1 MVPDDDQA
9 MVLPCASVM
18 VIMVLLN
25 DAATCATPD
34 AMFFLSRR
42 RTRVASLPILD
53 PFAARCRQARA
64 IPVVTALSVSF
75 SCRRWSWPAPCGCV
89 HWYGCADRAPAGP
102 CGGAGPGSS
111 RDPSAA

>member
-9 MVLPCASVM
+9 MVLPCASAM

-25 DAATCATPD
+25 EAATCSTPD
-34 AMFFLSRR
+34 TIFLRSRR

-53 PFAARCRQARA
+53 PFEARSRQARA
-64 IPVVTALSVSF
+64 IPVITAVSVSF
-75 SCRRWSWPAPCGCV
+75 SCRRWSWPGLCGSA
-89 HWYGCADRAPAGP
+89 HWYECAGREPGDP
-102 CGGAGPGSS
+102 CGGADPGNS